1 MIKPSQK
8 TICPNKSTEDKRQT
22 GEKEISANTV
32 LYEEKAPISDT
43 LKMALLLTVTAFAL
57 LSLYNMLNPSR
68 KDAESNVLLLV
79 TGIIIFTFWT
89 FFNMRFRITTEG
101 VEAWMAPFTYR
112 VKYDD
117 IEYVKIKN
125 IPWYVGWGLRI
136 WGRRIGF
143 ISMHK
148 PSVFIKKKSGVF
160 RTFVLSATDHEN
172 FQKMIE
178 EQLKD

>member
-1 MIKPSQK
+1 MTNNP
-8 TICPNKSTEDKRQT
+8 
-22 GEKEISANTV
+22 V
-32 LYEEKAPISDT
+32 LYEEKAPISGA
-43 LKMALLLTVTAFAL
+43 LKSALLLTTTAFAL
-57 LSLYNMLNPSR
+57 LSLYSVLNPSQGNG
-68 KDAESNVLLLV
+68 ATILLIV

-112 VKYDD
+112 VKFEE
-117 IEYVKIKN
+117 IEYVKIKE
-125 IPWYVGWGLRI
+125 IPWYVGWGMRI

-143 ISMHK
+143 LSMHK

-160 RTFVLSATDHEN
+160 RTFVLSPTDPEK

-178 EQLKD
+178 EQIRKG